1 MPGLKVLRG
10 LSSDT
15 PQISSKNLCTS
26 KNTSKLQTGGLLR
39 ITGCQRLLSGEK
51 SQLAVSAQGR
61 LKGGG

>member
-1 MPGLKVLRG
+1 MPGLKGLRG

-26 KNTSKLQTGGLLR
+26 KNTSKLKAGGLLH
-39 ITGCQRLLSGEK
+39 ITRCHRLLGGEK